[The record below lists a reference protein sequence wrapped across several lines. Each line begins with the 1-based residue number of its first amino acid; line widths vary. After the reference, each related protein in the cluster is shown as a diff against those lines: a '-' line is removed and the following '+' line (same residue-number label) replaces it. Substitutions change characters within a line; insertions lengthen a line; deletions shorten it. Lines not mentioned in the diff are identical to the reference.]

1 MLLQLS
7 EKINQLDQHL
17 EECWNLKNNL
27 SNFDFFSFLSVISL
41 SATKM
46 AAIPQGAF
54 AACKLRERFNEREM
68 IVARLRSAAG
78 ADKASIDNPLNRKF
92 CPPHR
97 SMSNDSFVTAMP
109 FPERENSPNK
119 YNDKLM
125 NSIWGLY
132 NRYSPHN
139 VKKNEYAPTK

>member
-7 EKINQLDQHL
+7 QKINNLDQHL
-17 EECWNLKNNL
+17 EECWNQKSLL
-27 SNFDFFSFLSVISL
+27 SHFDIFSVLSTISL
-41 SATKM
+41 SAITM

-54 AACKLRERFNEREM
+54 AACKLREQYNEREM
-68 IVARLRSAAG
+68 IVARLRSAASS
-78 ADKASIDNPLNRKF
+78 DKGSLDNSLVQR
-92 CPPHR
+92 
-97 SMSNDSFVTAMP
+97 DY
-109 FPERENSPNK
+109 SPNK

>member
-1 MLLQLS
+1 MLLQQC
-7 EKINQLDQHL
+7 EKIINLDQHFT
-17 EECWNLKNNL
+17 ECWNTSPLR
-27 SNFDFFSFLSVISL
+27 NFDFIISLLSVISL
-41 SATKM
+41 SVVKM

-54 AACKLRERFNEREM
+54 AACKIREQFNEREL
-68 IVARLRSAAG
+68 IIARMRSAA
-78 ADKASIDNPLNRKF
+78 ADKGSVDNGNAA
-92 CPPHR
+92 
-97 SMSNDSFVTAMP
+97 TQ
-109 FPERENSPNK
+109 REYSPNK

>member
-1 MLLQLS
+1 MLLEQR
-7 EKINQLDQHL
+7 EKIINHNQHFA
-17 EECWNLKNNL
+17 ECWNRSSPKN
-27 SNFDFFSFLSVISL
+27 FEFISFLSVVSL
-41 SATKM
+41 SVAKM

-54 AACKLRERFNEREM
+54 AACKIREQFNEREL
-68 IVARLRSAAG
+68 IVARLRSAAS
-78 ADKASIDNPLNRKF
+78 DKGSVDNGNAS
-92 CPPHR
+92 
-97 SMSNDSFVTAMP
+97 TQ
-109 FPERENSPNK
+109 REYSPNK

>member
-1 MLLQLS
+1 MLLLLNG
-7 EKINQLDQHL
+7 KTINLDQHFI
-17 EECWNLKNNL
+17 ECWKL
-27 SNFDFFSFLSVISL
+27 SLLRNFDLFSLLSAISL
-41 SATKM
+41 TATKM

-54 AACKLRERFNEREM
+54 AACKIREQFNEREM
-68 IVARLRSAAG
+68 IVARLRSAAS
-78 ADKASIDNPLNRKF
+78 DKGSVDNGNSLTQ
-92 CPPHR
+92 H
-97 SMSNDSFVTAMP
+97 
-109 FPERENSPNK
+109 EYSPNK

>member
-1 MLLQLS
+1 MLLLLNG
-7 EKINQLDQHL
+7 KTINLDQHFT
-17 EECWNLKNNL
+17 ECWKL
-27 SNFDFFSFLSVISL
+27 SLLRNFDLFSLLSAISL
-41 SATKM
+41 TATKM

-54 AACKLRERFNEREM
+54 AACKIREQFNEREM
-68 IVARLRSAAG
+68 IVARLRSAAS
-78 ADKASIDNPLNRKF
+78 DKGSVDNGNSL
-92 CPPHR
+92 
-97 SMSNDSFVTAMP
+97 TQ
-109 FPERENSPNK
+109 REYSPNK

>member
-7 EKINQLDQHL
+7 EKKIKIDQHFV
-17 EECWNLKNNL
+17 ECWNQL
-27 SNFDFFSFLSVISL
+27 SLLGKLHLFSFLSTITIS
-41 SATKM
+41 AAKM

-54 AACKLRERFNEREM
+54 AACKLREQFNEREM

-78 ADKASIDNPLNRKF
+78 ADKGSLDNPL
-92 CPPHR
+92 
-97 SMSNDSFVTAMP
+97 AQ
-109 FPERENSPNK
+109 REYSPNK

>member
-1 MLLQLS
+1 MLLQHCA
-7 EKINQLDQHL
+7 KITNLDQHFA
-17 EECWNLKNNL
+17 ECWNTSLLRNL
-27 SNFDFFSFLSVISL
+27 DFISLLSFISL
-41 SATKM
+41 SVAEM

-54 AACKLRERFNEREM
+54 AACKIREQFNERELT
-68 IVARLRSAAG
+68 IARLRSAA
-78 ADKASIDNPLNRKF
+78 ADKGSVDNGNAL
-92 CPPHR
+92 
-97 SMSNDSFVTAMP
+97 TQ
-109 FPERENSPNK
+109 REYSPNK

>member
-1 MLLQLS
+1 MLLQQS
-7 EKINQLDQHL
+7 KSKIINLDQHFSQ
-17 EECWNLKNNL
+17 CWNRSSLK
-27 SNFDFFSFLSVISL
+27 NFDFFTFLSVISF
-41 SATKM
+41 SVAKM

-54 AACKLRERFNEREM
+54 AACKIREQFNEREL
-68 IVARLRSAAG
+68 IVARLRSAAF
-78 ADKASIDNPLNRKF
+78 DKGSVDNGNAS
-92 CPPHR
+92 
-97 SMSNDSFVTAMP
+97 TQ
-109 FPERENSPNK
+109 REYSPNK

>member
-1 MLLQLS
+1 
-7 EKINQLDQHL
+7 
-17 EECWNLKNNL
+17 
-27 SNFDFFSFLSVISL
+27 
-41 SATKM
+41 M

-54 AACKLRERFNEREM
+54 AACKIREQFNEREL
-68 IVARLRSAAG
+68 IVARLRSAAF
-78 ADKASIDNPLNRKF
+78 DKGSVDNGNASTRK
-92 CPPHR
+92 CLISPHWV
-97 SMSNDSFVTAMP
+97 NGSFTHRFFYFL
-109 FPERENSPNK
+109 FPEREYSPNK

>member
-7 EKINQLDQHL
+7 EKNTNLDQHFAK
-17 EECWNLKNNL
+17 CWNQNSLR
-27 SNFDFFSFLSVISL
+27 NFDLFAFLSVITL
-41 SATKM
+41 SVAKM

-54 AACKLRERFNEREM
+54 AACKIREQFNEREL
-68 IVARLRSAAG
+68 IVARLRSAAS
-78 ADKASIDNPLNRKF
+78 DKGSVDNGNVL
-92 CPPHR
+92 
-97 SMSNDSFVTAMP
+97 TQ
-109 FPERENSPNK
+109 REYSPNK

>member
-1 MLLQLS
+1 MLLEQNV
-7 EKINQLDQHL
+7 KIIKLDQHFA
-17 EECWNLKNNL
+17 ECWTKQSFLKN
-27 SNFDFFSFLSVISL
+27 FKFFSLLTTISTAA
-41 SATKM
+41 SKM

-54 AACKLRERFNEREM
+54 AACKIREQFNEREM
-68 IVARLRSAAG
+68 IVARLRSAA
-78 ADKASIDNPLNRKF
+78 ADKGSLDNANSL
-92 CPPHR
+92 
-97 SMSNDSFVTAMP
+97 TQ
-109 FPERENSPNK
+109 REYSPNK